1 MSSKGFTPY
10 TVPYSGVVGTANF
23 VPGAAAHPPAPQDKR
38 GQGGFRLPAI
48 AEEPVTA
55 ETARSKGESMAAAG
69 LAAGHP
75 FQDAVPA
82 RFASAGA
89 SAASGGIAIVPG
101 GLGVG
106 GFPFSSEVCAA
117 GGLGQM
123 SGQNKEQPKGVVSLN
138 NNGRLGFGT
147 DGQYDDDGMPP
158 SPTLMTMG
166 AQRHS
171 DRALP
176 VIARELKAV
185 KEENQRLRD
194 ANLRLQA
201 KAVSNDISAH
211 RVASLQSTNEQ
222 LKTQAESL
230 YKQMAD
236 IQQQAQRF
244 LRHRNRLRIRLRNT
258 EESLME
264 LMDLIVRLESIISR
278 IDPDIFV
285 TFPYEVQR
293 LLTSIHEEWKYQEYC
308 KCFKP
313 EELEDDASSVST
325 IIEPQNAVRDE
336 VLSLIIGS
344 SYEKAIASSAVSG
357 RASYNG
363 PANGASETDGVA
375 AAAAAAA
382 SKSDSPGPASG
393 TADDISNAELL
404 RQLFQDLTI
413 GGLSTKDSGQQTP
426 HRARPSE
433 NLLDFSSPGTP
444 SSIGTPRT
452 IYSSSSENGQGT
464 HITRGL
470 QTAQTAAGAAHDE
483 HVTESAEP
491 AQGLMATDSFGSLG
505 IYHNIYEH

>member
-1 MSSKGFTPY
+1 MSSNGFAPY

-38 GQGGFRLPAI
+38 GQGGFRLPAV
-48 AEEPVTA
+48 AGEPVA
-55 ETARSKGESMAAAG
+55 AGTARSKGDSMAAAG
-69 LAAGHP
+69 VAAGNP
-75 FQDAVPA
+75 FQDAASA
-82 RFASAGA
+82 RFASAGV

-106 GFPFSSEVCAA
+106 AFPSSSEVYAVS
-117 GGLGQM
+117 GLGQM
-123 SGQNKEQPKGVVSLN
+123 SGQNKEQPKGVISLN
-138 NNGRLGFGT
+138 NKGRLGFGT

-158 SPTLMTMG
+158 SPTLMTMS
-166 AQRHS
+166 AQRRS

-201 KAVSNDISAH
+201 RAASNDISAQL
-211 RVASLQSTNEQ
+211 VASLQATNEQ
-222 LKTQAESL
+222 LKTQVESL

-258 EESLME
+258 EDSLMD
-264 LMDLIVRLESIISR
+264 LMDLIVRLENIISR

-357 RASYNG
+357 RAAYNG
-363 PANGASETDGVA
+363 PANGASKTDGVA
-375 AAAAAAA
+375 ATA
-382 SKSDSPGPASG
+382 SKSDAPGPASG
-393 TADDISNAELL
+393 IADDISNAELL

-413 GGLSTKDSGQQTP
+413 GGPSTKDSGQQTP
-426 HRARPSE
+426 RRARSSE

-452 IYSSSSENGQGT
+452 VYSSSSENGQGT

-470 QTAQTAAGAAHDE
+470 QTAQTADAAHDE
-483 HVTESAEP
+483 QGTESAET
-491 AQGLMATDSFGSLG
+491 AQGLTATDSFDSLG
-505 IYHNIYEH
+505 IHNNIHKH